1 MSLSKMVY
9 KISNVLEPYG
19 IGIVFNIPFRAKKEI
34 INNSEVLCHINFPSK
49 VIIHLLFHPLSC
61 RK

>member
-19 IGIVFNIPFRAKKEI
+19 IGIVFNIPFRAKKRD
-34 INNSEVLCHINFPSK
+34 NK
-49 VIIHLLFHPLSC
+49 Q
-61 RK
+61 